1 VGRQGEQMHYSEAI
15 VWKKAMRLAEL
26 VCLAVEGLPVSER
39 YGIRSQIT
47 RAAISVPSNIAEG
60 WTRESRR
67 ERRQF
72 LSVAHG
78 SLSALHTQLILC
90 IRVGW
95 LSATSLTESLQL
107 ADETSRMLT
116 TLRRKARIET

>member
-1 VGRQGEQMHYSEAI
+1 MHYSEAI

-26 VCLAVEGLPVSER
+26 VCLIVEGLPVTER

-78 SLSALHTQLILC
+78 SLSELHTQLTLC
-90 IRVGW
+90 IRIGW
-95 LSATSLTESLQL
+95 LSAASLTESFQL

-116 TLRRKARIET
+116 TLRRKARSEI

>member
-1 VGRQGEQMHYSEAI
+1 MHYCQAT

-26 VCLAVEGLPVSER
+26 VCRVVDDLPPQER

-47 RAAISVPSNIAEG
+47 RAGISVASNIAEG

-72 LSVAHG
+72 LSIAHG
-78 SLSALHTQLILC
+78 SLSELHTQLILC
-90 IRVGW
+90 LRVGW
-95 LSATSLTESLQL
+95 LSEATLEEALMLS
-107 ADETSRMLT
+107 DEVSRMLT
-116 TLRRKARIET
+116 TLRRKARDEG